1 MKKILLAVA
10 VTLSA
15 TAFVS
20 CDKSSKASLNDDVDS
35 LSYMIGVANGSQMKQ
50 YLMAQGLD
58 TTYVDDFL
66 RGFEEGAKAAGD
78 KKMIAYMEGQKI
90 GRQMAEGIN
99 QSIFGGDS
107 TMHVSQNNLIA
118 GMRASVSNDTSIM
131 SAKQA
136 MALIDA
142 TAQRINARVMEKKY
156 GDNLKAGEK
165 FMADNAKKEG
175 VKTLPSGLQYKV
187 LTEGKGDLP
196 TDTSMVKVNYE
207 GKLINDSVFDS
218 SYQRGQAMTFNLR
231 GNNVIAGFKEA
242 LLKMPVGST
251 WEVYIPQ
258 DLAYGSRAMGQ
269 AIKPFSALIF
279 KLELVSIEKK

>member
-20 CDKSSKASLNDDVDS
+20 W
-35 LSYMIGVANGSQMKQ
+35 
-50 YLMAQGLD
+50 
-58 TTYVDDFL
+58 DDFL

-258 DLAYGSRAMGQ
+258 NLAYGSRAMGQ

>member
-165 FMADNAKKEG
+165 FLADNAKKEG

-258 DLAYGSRAMGQ
+258 NLAYGSRAMGQ

>member
-258 DLAYGSRAMGQ
+258 NLAYGSRAMGQ

>member
-35 LSYMIGVANGSQMKQ
+35 LSYMIGLANGSQMKQ
-50 YLMAQGLD
+50 YLLSQGLD

-66 RGFEEGAKAAGD
+66 RGFDEGVKAAGD

-107 TMHVSQNNLIA
+107 TMHVSQKNLLA
-118 GMRASVSNDTSIM
+118 GMRASVNNDTTVM
-131 SAKQA
+131 SVQQA
-136 MALIDA
+136 MAQLDPL
-142 TAQRINARVMEKKY
+142 AQRINSRVMEKKY
-156 GDNLKAGEK
+156 GDNKVAGEK
-165 FMADNAKKEG
+165 FLAANAKKEG

-187 LTEGKGDLP
+187 LTEGKGALP
-196 TDTSMVKVNYE
+196 TDTSVVKVNYE

-218 SYQRGQAMTFNLR
+218 SYQRGQAMNFNLR

-258 DLAYGSRAMGQ
+258 NLAYGGRAMGQ

-279 KLELVSIEKK
+279 KLELVSIEK